1 MSEWKRLFYY
11 LLLNIVVS
19 AATTFAVLMF
29 WEKMH
34 LSDLSFTR
42 AFFSSQEENQPTI
55 VLPTLASPNAKMT
68 QAVTSAKVAA
78 EQPTARTSQT
88 APALAATAP
97 TSTVVIEAVIGAG
110 DLANEKVRIKHTGN
124 GAELSL
130 ANWRLVSKGDL
141 VYTFPQLTLHKGGA
155 VDVYT
160 MKGSDTVI
168 ALYWGRDQAVWQSGS
183 VVKLLDAENREQASY
198 VVP

>member
-1 MSEWKRLFYY
+1 METIV
-11 LLLNIVVS
+11 LLSSAQYCGL

-141 VYTFPQLTLHKGGA
+141 SILSPVNLHKEGRWMSINERIR
-155 VDVYT
+155 YF
-160 MKGSDTVI
+160 I
-168 ALYWGRDQAVWQSGS
+168 AYIGEEIKLFGK
-183 VVKLLDAENREQASY
+183 VVL
-198 VVP
+198 